1 MPWRVTGAAGAFI
14 GSFLTGYVPVALLLT
29 GDSSPQC
36 SLSLLDR
43 IDTMKERKPSIAAP
57 ILHGKTALVK
67 NWFVQ

>member
-14 GSFLTGYVPVALLLT
+14 SSFLTGYVPVALLLT
-29 GDSSPQC
+29 VTPQC

-43 IDTMKERKPSIAAP
+43 IDIMKERKPSITAP

-67 NWFVQ
+67 KWFVQ